1 VGHAQHN
8 ARSRQRVFSR
18 LLIIFRAMF
27 YEAINQPVLSLVPD
41 TAGRILDLGCG
52 SGALGREI
60 KRERECEVT
69 GVTFSDEEAKS
80 ARECLDDVVVCDLN
94 EFEPRGLGEFD
105 CIICSHV
112 LEHLYSPAE
121 LLSRLRESLTPDG
134 VLIVALPNALFWKQ
148 RLRFLRGHFRYTEGG
163 IMDRT
168 HYRFFDYAT
177 SLELVRDARFE
188 IIKRDTDAYFPLPLL
203 RRRLEFISRPLDRL
217 ASKLI
222 PGLCGTQFIIV
233 ARRKT

>member
-1 VGHAQHN
+1 
-8 ARSRQRVFSR
+8 
-18 LLIIFRAMF
+18 MF
-27 YEAINQPVLSLVPD
+27 YEAVNGPVLSLVPE
-41 TAGRILDLGCG
+41 TAGRVLDLGCG

-60 KRERECEVT
+60 KRKIKCEVT
-69 GVTFSDEEAKS
+69 GVTFSDKEANG
-80 ARECLDDVVVCDLN
+80 AREYLDDVVVCDLN
-94 EFEPRGLGEFD
+94 EFEPQELGSYD
-105 CIICSHV
+105 CIICSHI

-121 LLSRLRESLTPDG
+121 VLARLRDNLSSDG

-148 RLRFLRGHFRYTEGG
+148 RWEFLRGRFRYTEGG

-177 SLELVRDARFE
+177 SVELVRNAQFE
-188 IIKRDTDAYFPLPLL
+188 IITRDVDAYFPLPFL
-203 RRRLEFISRPLDRL
+203 RQRLKFVAGCLDKL

-233 ARRKT
+233 ARKA